1 MHVAQDLSAKLAIEV
16 LSDADAVATRAAE
29 LLAGYLEEDAER
41 GSATVA
47 LSGGRT
53 PQSVFERLAA
63 LELPWDRIAVFQV
76 DERIAPRHHPD
87 RNRTHAEAA
96 LAAPIEGH
104 PQAFRWMP
112 VEEPNLDAAAHRYA
126 ELLRAAAGSPPV
138 LGTVHLGLGADGHT
152 ASLVPGSRL
161 VTERKR
167 DVVVTEPYQGRRR
180 MTLTLPVLNRA
191 RRILWIVTG
200 ADKRTAL
207 AGLIASDDRV
217 VGSRVRRD
225 GALVLADAA
234 AAAHVAIR

>member
-1 MHVAQDLSAKLAIEV
+1 VAQDLNVELAIEV
-16 LSDADAVATRAAE
+16 LPDPDAVAARGAE
-29 LLAGYLEEDAER
+29 LLASYLEEDAAR
-41 GSATVA
+41 GGATLA
-47 LSGGRT
+47 MSGGRT
-53 PQSVFERLAA
+53 PQSVLERLAA
-63 LELPWDRIAVFQV
+63 VDLPWARISVYQV
-76 DERIAPRHHPD
+76 DERIAPPNHTD

-96 LAAPIEGH
+96 LAGPIERY
-104 PQAFRWMP
+104 PKTFRWMP
-112 VEEPNLDAAAHRYA
+112 VDEPNLDAAARRYA
-126 ELLRAAAGSPPV
+126 EALRAAAGSPPA

-152 ASLVPGSRL
+152 ASLFPGSRF
-161 VTERKR
+161 VAERRR

-207 AGLIASDDRV
+207 AGLVAGDARV

-234 AAAHVAIR
+234 AAADVATR